1 GKGQDTEDTIRSQ
14 SKAGIDADCHGVI
27 DRWRAEKVG
36 NVAYMNANYVIAGN
50 CDQIPSAEEWTKR
63 INEASSETIL
73 KLRQHALGC
82 LAQNIQNQQWGVLS
96 GIAERVLTERG
107 VQYQ

>member
-1 GKGQDTEDTIRSQ
+1 M
-14 SKAGIDADCHGVI
+14 ADMG
-27 DRWRAEKVG
+27 
-36 NVAYMNANYVIAGN
+36 ANCMIAGN
-50 CDQIPSAEEWTKR
+50 CDQIPSVEEWTKR
-63 INEASSETIL
+63 INEAPSETIL

-82 LAQNIQNQQWGVLS
+82 LAQNIQSQQWGILA